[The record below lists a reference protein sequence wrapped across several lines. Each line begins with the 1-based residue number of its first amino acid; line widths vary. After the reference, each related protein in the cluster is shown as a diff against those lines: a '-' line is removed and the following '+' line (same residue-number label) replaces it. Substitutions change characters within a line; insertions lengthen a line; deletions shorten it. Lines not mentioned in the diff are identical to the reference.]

1 MLAAAQQVRKLPD
14 GAPVRALLLPFPHP
28 GSGPAQSR
36 PIPRDGFLLGRG
48 ETVFALPF
56 DDPGMTSRHAEIVF
70 QDGQAMLHDLG
81 GGVRLN
87 GTNVLGA
94 HALEEGDVLRLGDTV
109 LVYASQGGL
118 PVASRERTADEPGIT
133 GSTPSIEAV
142 RRSVEAVAP
151 HRRTVVVTGE
161 TGTGKEIV
169 ARMLH
174 HRSARAGPFLAVN
187 CGGFT
192 EGLLASELFG
202 HVRGAFTGA
211 VSEQQGLFRAANG
224 GTLLL
229 DEAGD
234 IPLALQPTL
243 LRVLETW
250 EVRPVGSSRDVPVD
264 VRVIAASNQ
273 ELVALVEQGL
283 FRADL
288 YARLA
293 QWIIRLPPLR
303 ERREDIP
310 ALSQALLVEL
320 DAGERTLT
328 PDLEE
333 ALLIHPWPL
342 NVRGLSNV
350 LSVAVIASPAGQP
363 LQLGPEVREAL
374 RDNCI
379 ERPSITPDAPT
390 PAAELDRARLEE
402 LLLRFGGK
410 VAEMARYAGVSRPRM
425 YRLLWAEGLDPVPF
439 RRSRH
444 APPQGSTG
452 Q

>member
-1 MLAAAQQVRKLPD
+1 
-14 GAPVRALLLPFPHP
+14 
-28 GSGPAQSR
+28 
-36 PIPRDGFLLGRG
+36 
-48 ETVFALPF
+48 
-56 DDPGMTSRHAEIVF
+56 
-70 QDGQAMLHDLG
+70 MLH
-81 GGVRLN
+81 R
-87 GTNVLGA
+87 
-94 HALEEGDVLRLGDTV
+94 
-109 LVYASQGGL
+109 
-118 PVASRERTADEPGIT
+118 
-133 GSTPSIEAV
+133 
-142 RRSVEAVAP
+142 
-151 HRRTVVVTGE
+151 
-161 TGTGKEIV
+161 
-169 ARMLH
+169 
-174 HRSARAGPFLAVN
+174 RSARAGKFVAVN

-211 VSEQQGLFRAANG
+211 VSEQQGLFRAASG

-250 EVRPVGSSRDVPVD
+250 EIRPVGSSRDVPVD

-273 ELVALVEQGL
+273 ELISLVQQGL

-303 ERREDIP
+303 DRREDIP
-310 ALSQALLVEL
+310 ALSRALLVGL
-320 DAGERTLT
+320 DAGDRTLT

-350 LSVAVIASPAGQP
+350 LSIAVIASPAGHP
-363 LQLGPEVREAL
+363 LELGAEVREAL

-379 ERPSITPDAPT
+379 EGVAAAPDAP
-390 PAAELDRARLEE
+390 AVVALDRAHLEE
-402 LLLRFGGK
+402 LLLRFSGK
-410 VAEMARYAGVSRPRM
+410 VAEMARHVGVSRPRM
-425 YRLLWAEGLDPVPF
+425 YRLLWAEGLDPAPF
-439 RRSRH
+439 RRLRD
-444 APPQGSTG
+444 AEPPGSTG